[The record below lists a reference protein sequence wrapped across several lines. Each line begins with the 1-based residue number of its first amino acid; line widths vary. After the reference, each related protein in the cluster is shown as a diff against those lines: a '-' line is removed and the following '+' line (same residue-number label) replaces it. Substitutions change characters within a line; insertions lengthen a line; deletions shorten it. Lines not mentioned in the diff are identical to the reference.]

1 MISAPRRQ
9 IDSLGFLVVEDN
21 AFTSIVV
28 NQTLKSLGAERVS
41 TARTGREALDLIEA
55 GQTPPDVLL
64 IDLRMPEMGGVELM
78 GRLAD
83 RGYQGHV
90 IVTSGVDAQ
99 TLASV
104 EEIARESG
112 VAIVG
117 CLAKPLQAAALE
129 ELLSRIL
136 DE

>member
-1 MISAPRRQ
+1 MTSASGRQ
-9 IDSLGFLVVEDN
+9 IDSLEFLVVEDN

-28 NQTLKSLGAERVS
+28 NQTLESLGAKHIS
-41 TARTGREALDLIEA
+41 TARTGREALDLMEA
-55 GQTPPDVLL
+55 METPPNVLL
-64 IDLRMPEMGGVELM
+64 IDLRMPEMGGVELI

-90 IVTSGVDAQ
+90 IVTSGVDAE

-104 EEIARESG
+104 EAVARERG
-112 VAIVG
+112 IAIAG
-117 CLAKPLQAAALE
+117 CLAKPLEAAALE

-136 DE
+136 DG